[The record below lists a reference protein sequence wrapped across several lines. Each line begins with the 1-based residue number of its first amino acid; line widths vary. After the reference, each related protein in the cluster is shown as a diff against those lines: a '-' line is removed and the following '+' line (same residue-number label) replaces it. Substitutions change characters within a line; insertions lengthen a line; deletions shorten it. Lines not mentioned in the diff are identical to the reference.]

1 MAQCSHKKA
10 ACAQQMPFQMI
21 KPCLLNVVNGGSK
34 KRKWGD
40 KISLSSLVCI
50 RQGLLTL
57 SICQLYG
64 SDFPLPKM
72 HMCISRV
79 VSCGCVHVKKK
90 KKKIL
95 YSSLSLYDH

>member
-1 MAQCSHKKA
+1 
-10 ACAQQMPFQMI
+10 MPFQMI
-21 KPCLLNVVNGGSK
+21 KQCLLNVVNGGSK
-34 KRKWGD
+34 KRKWED

-57 SICQLYG
+57 SICQLPG

-79 VSCGCVHVKKK
+79 VSCGCVHVKKNK
-90 KKKIL
+90 DPLFFVK
-95 YSSLSLYDH
+95 SL